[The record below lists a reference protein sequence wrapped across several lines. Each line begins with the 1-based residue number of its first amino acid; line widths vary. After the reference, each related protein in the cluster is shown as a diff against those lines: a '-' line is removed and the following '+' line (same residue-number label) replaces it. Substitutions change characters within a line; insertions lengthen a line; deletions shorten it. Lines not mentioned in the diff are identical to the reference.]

1 MGMAINYDK
10 LMARKFLDAEQ
21 TYTKRDTILYALGL
35 GFGADPVDEN
45 QLQYVYEK
53 SLKALPTMAV
63 VLGSPGSWMR
73 EDPEVGINY
82 LKVVHGEQSL
92 AVHKPLPAE
101 ATVVGHNRIDRII
114 DKGEGKGAVVYVER
128 KLYDKAN
135 GDHLAT
141 TMGSIF
147 ARADG
152 GFGGPVTQAP
162 ALHQMPEGAPDV
174 VCDIATMPRQAL
186 IYRLSGDYNPLHSD
200 PAVAKAAGF
209 PVPIL
214 HGLCTYGIVG
224 HAVIKSFCG
233 YDASRLTG
241 LQVRFSSPIYPGET
255 IRVEMWK
262 SAGVV
267 SLRAKVLE
275 RDLVVLSNGRAD
287 IQQ

>member
-1 MGMAINYDK
+1 MAINYEK
-10 LMARKFLDAEQ
+10 LMARKFPEAEQ

-152 GFGGPVTQAP
+152 GFGGPVIQAP
-162 ALHQMPEGAPDV
+162 ALHQVPEGAPDV

-224 HAVIKSFCG
+224 HAVVKSFCA
-233 YDASRLTG
+233 YDASHLAS
-241 LQVRFSSPIYPGET
+241 LQVRFSSPVYPGET

>member
-1 MGMAINYDK
+1 MAINYDK